1 MGRESIMIIAS
12 HTIHAN
18 VFSDVKKDILKVINN
33 LVLKNLGIRRPLNYF
48 EFVNLVSLSRS
59 NGSSME
65 ETTTPISYT
74 H

>member
-1 MGRESIMIIAS
+1 MGREPSMLIAS

-48 EFVNLVSLSRS
+48 EFLNLVCSSHN

-65 ETTTPISYT
+65 
-74 H
+74 